1 MDMIMKKFL
10 KRVLISFLAGLLI
23 LPSLAGVTTV
33 NAASAEPLKTRATY
47 YTDEKMANMKENIEK
62 YAWASSAV
70 QSAKAAAD
78 VYLNTYTL
86 EELWE
91 LIPSQKVFRSYGVNQ
106 TYGCLN
112 CGNAIDAYGNYPYTH
127 NHTTEPWKVT
137 CPNCKMKFPTND
149 FGAYYE
155 SGLNSKGEFVPSKA
169 DKSLLKNTLYPEK
182 GEKWGVDDGTSYVH
196 TNGQKYFFIAYYC
209 HWALWYS
216 NGIITAALNSFRN
229 AYLYTGE
236 QKYADAGIVML
247 NRIGDLYPSFN
258 IDECP
263 WSAGYRH
270 SGGTRGKIIGSIWET
285 GLVDNFT
292 YAYDAFFRGFPT
304 MSKEALDLL
313 KSKNSK
319 IQTYKDVM
327 VNIENGYIK
336 TIYPT
341 VQAGDI
347 YGNNGMHQYTLALA
361 AVVLDDKNLS
371 KTWLDY
377 VFRAGGIGTGGNVS
391 ATFVDDIDRDGWG
404 NEASP
409 GYNSLWLD
417 CYIDLANLLKGYVI
431 NGTNLSYDIYENVKF
446 RKMFTAGIQILATP
460 KFSPNIGDVG
470 TTGSAGQMPSN
481 SYLVEAYRVYE
492 DPLFA
497 QIMYFISKG
506 NVGGIRLTIFDKD
519 PEGLPE
525 KIKADVAEHGEY
537 VLDSRMLTGYGLAT
551 CMNINKASETTAGNE
566 KSFEISGKDLAVVNG
581 KTQLNFTRN
590 ENDSITFTP
599 QSAGDS
605 ISVGLNLNNSGA
617 VYEFLVYSL
626 TGANGGKFDVYI
638 DGKLL
643 QNDVDF
649 TTKSTSERTPVYFR
663 RTAEYMTG
671 YHVVTF
677 KASESKVGP
686 LTIDGVRFIK
696 TAGASSGDFHNERTT
711 MTMYF
716 GRNTGHGHKDTL
728 NLEIF
733 AFDINMTPEMGYPEF
748 CDGTPH
754 QVYWV
759 ANTVSHNTVLIN
771 DSPMGAQV
779 VSEPKAFDSSEL
791 VSLVSVDASKVY
803 ASADKYM
810 RTSALIKYDNEYS
823 YIVDFFSVSGGK
835 KHTYSFH
842 SAQSSGVVTEGL
854 EFTKQ
859 ADAAGNFIG
868 TLAGPNVEWGEGGYA
883 SGYQYLDKVQKDESP
898 ENKISFD
905 WAITEARYTTASNIH
920 MKLTMMG
927 ELDNVVLANGTPPR
941 NKAGNPAGLDYV
953 LASRQS
959 NKTLSSLFV
968 SVIEPYIGDSYIL
981 STDIVP
987 VTTDAGEVYDD
998 SVKAIKVT
1006 FKNGRTDYIVYA
1018 EENTAT
1024 YTIDKKFYFKGF
1036 FGVCSIRDDNIVT
1049 YTNDAVMELVEK
1061 QTSYTGIVTDFT
1073 KELTTKN
1080 SITVKFDTAVDESKL
1095 AGNYIYIENDGVRNA
1110 TYKIVGFEK
1119 KGDEYVIDIGD
1130 VTPVRSYKTAS
1141 NPSKGFVYD
1150 IGVNRKFYIRLTE
1163 TVGDVEALTE
1173 NADSYISDI
1182 TISNN
1187 IKKDA
1192 VAGDKVGRLF
1202 VVRKAINSLYQ
1213 LPEYEITLNNDIGES
1228 AMFEVKDGW
1237 LCLSSAY
1244 TAGANDYNISFRI
1257 TDTATGEVKSVM
1269 KSVSTLS
1276 KSQSNSQY
1284 YPDFE
1289 LTETK
1294 ETAEFIVA
1302 EIPGDEKS
1310 SSSSVKWVLVAVTAV
1325 ICMAVV
1331 SVTVLLKKKKA

>member
-1 MDMIMKKFL
+1 MKKFL
-10 KRVLISFLAGLLI
+10 KRIFISVLAGLLI
-23 LPSLAGVTTV
+23 LPSAAGIIPV

-47 YTDEKMANMKENIEK
+47 YTDEKLANMRENIDT
-62 YAWASSAV
+62 YAWASTTV
-70 QSAKAAAD
+70 QSAKTAAD
-78 VYLNTYTL
+78 VFLNTYTL
-86 EELWE
+86 EELWA

-127 NHTTEPWKVT
+127 NHMTEPWKVT
-137 CPNCKMKFPTND
+137 CPNCSMKFPTND

-155 SGLNSKGEFVPSKA
+155 SGLNDKGEFVPSKA
-169 DKSLLKNTLYPEK
+169 DKSLLVNTLYPEK

-196 TNGQKYFFIAYYC
+196 TTGEKYFFVAYYC

-216 NGIITAALNSFRN
+216 KGIITAALNAFRD
-229 AYLYTGE
+229 AYVYTGE

-270 SGGTRGKIIGSIWET
+270 SGGTKGKIIGSIWET

-292 YAYDAFFRGFPT
+292 YAYDAFFRGFST

-319 IQTYKDVM
+319 IETYKDVM
-327 VNIENGYIK
+327 VNIENGLLK

-341 VQAGDI
+341 VKAGNI
-347 YGNNGMHQYTLALA
+347 YGNNGMHQHTLALA
-361 AVVLDDKNLS
+361 AVVLDDKTLS
-371 KTWLDY
+371 KEWLDY
-377 VFRAGGIGTGGNVS
+377 VFQAGGIGTGGNVS
-391 ATFVDDIDRDGWG
+391 ATFIDDIDRDGWG

-431 NGTNLSYDIYENVKF
+431 NGTDLSYDIYENVKF
-446 RKMFTAGIQILATP
+446 KKMFSAGMQILATP

-470 TTGSAGQMPSN
+470 TTGSAGQMPSS
-481 SYLVEAYRVYE
+481 SYLVTAFKVYG
-492 DPLFA
+492 DPIYA
-497 QIMYFISKG
+497 QMLYFIAKG
-506 NVGGIRLTIFDKD
+506 NVNGIYLTIFDKD
-519 PEGLPE
+519 PESFPE
-525 KIKADVAEHGEY
+525 KIKAAVEEHGEY

-551 CMNINKASETTAGNE
+551 CMNINKASETVANNE
-566 KSFEISGKDLAVVNG
+566 KSYEISGKDLAVVNG
-581 KTQLNFTRN
+581 KTQANFVRN
-590 ENDSITFTP
+590 EDDSITFTP

-605 ISVGLNLNNSGA
+605 ISVGLNFNNAGA
-617 VYEFLVYSL
+617 VYEFITYSL

-649 TTKSTSERTPVYFR
+649 STKSASERTPVYFR
-663 RTAEYMTG
+663 RTAEYLTG

-686 LTIDGVRFIK
+686 MTIDGVRFIK
-696 TAGASSGDFHNERTT
+696 TTGASSADFHNERTT

-771 DSPMGAQV
+771 DSPMGNQV
-779 VSEPKAFDSSEL
+779 VSDPKAFDSSEL
-791 VSLVSVDASKVY
+791 VSLVSVDASNVY
-803 ASADKYM
+803 AAADKYM

-823 YIVDFFSVSGGK
+823 YIVDFFAVSGGK

-842 SAQSSGVVTEGL
+842 SAQSSGVETEGL
-854 EFTKQ
+854 EFVKQ
-859 ADAAGNFIG
+859 ADASGNFVG
-868 TLAGPNVEWGEGGYA
+868 TLAGKNVNWGEGGYA
-883 SGYQYLDKVQKDESP
+883 SGYQYLDKVQRDEDPDS
-898 ENKISFD
+898 KISFD
-905 WAITEARYTTASNIH
+905 WAITEARYSTASDIH
-920 MKLTMMG
+920 MKLTMLN

-953 LASRQS
+953 LATRESAKS
-959 NKTLSSLFV
+959 LSSLFV
-968 SVIEPYIGDSYIL
+968 SVIEPYIADSYIL

-987 VTTDAGEVYDD
+987 VTTDAGEVTDD
-998 SVKAIKVT
+998 SVKAVKVT
-1006 FKNGRTDYIVYA
+1006 FKNGRTDYIVYS

-1036 FGVCSIRDDNIVT
+1036 FGVCSIRDDDIVT
-1049 YTNDAVMELVEK
+1049 YTNDAVMELAEK
-1061 QTSYTGIVTDFT
+1061 QTSYTGIVKDFT
-1073 KELTTKN
+1073 KELAVEN
-1080 SITVKFDTAVDESKL
+1080 YITVAFDTEVDTEKL
-1095 AGNYIYIENDGVRNA
+1095 INNYIYIANDGVRNA
-1110 TYKIVGFEK
+1110 SYKILGVEK
-1119 KGDEYVIDIGD
+1119 KGDDYVLDIGD
-1130 VTPVRSYKTAS
+1130 VTTVRSYKTA
-1141 NPSKGFVYD
+1141 NDPSKGFVYD
-1150 IGVNRKFYIRLTE
+1150 VGVNRDFVIKLAE
-1163 TVGDVEALTE
+1163 TSGDVEAVVS
-1173 NADSYISDI
+1173 NIGSYISDVI
-1182 TISNN
+1182 LSNN
-1187 IKKDA
+1187 IRRDA
-1192 VAGDKVGRLF
+1192 VAGDKVGNLF
-1202 VVRKAINSLYQ
+1202 VVRKAINALYQ
-1213 LPEYEITLNNDIGES
+1213 LPEYEITLNNGVGES

-1237 LCLSSAY
+1237 LYLSDAY
-1244 TAGANDYNISFRI
+1244 EAGKNEYNVSFKIR
-1257 TDTATGEVKSVM
+1257 DVATGETKTLLKSVT
-1269 KSVSTLS
+1269 TLS
-1276 KSQSNSQY
+1276 KSQSDSQY

-1289 LTETK
+1289 LSETK

-1302 EIPGDEKS
+1302 EIPSEGEAS
-1310 SSSSVKWVLVAVTAV
+1310 PSEVNWVLIAVTAV
-1325 ICMAVV
+1325 ICVAVV
-1331 SVTVLLKKKKA
+1331 AGTVVFTKKKA